1 MKELYRK
8 LLFFSIVFLICLQ
21 YRGEIAYGENVIK
34 IEDGALTF
42 ITNDTK
48 AASGIK
54 WKTAGFT
61 ITDKPCLGA
70 NGNGGYPAKY
80 NHAVI
85 MIEQEDID
93 STDLGNGIIRSKF
106 YLPETELSK
115 ILVDSGFG
123 DTVKE
128 GGTLYLNCIFQV
140 TKNGIDYGPLL
151 YDLQGITNAQPWR
164 NPDDFYDR
172 FDIKVVYKG
181 INYPVKVEY
190 RLEDETIIKTFS
202 GGKYKAGTVFNV
214 ALDKE
219 LSYKNEEYELV
230 TSYYLRNYNYSK
242 RVSCKLKDYGYGI
255 SDIAAV
261 SGKMP
266 IDGVKVVGVYRKS
279 INTEPNKEIIEFE
292 GGLDGECEGK
302 IGSNYWGK
310 EIYETDVRIPS
321 GESLYVYANAPSYIY
336 KGELVKKTETIV
348 QKVNI
353 TIPYLLKWQEKTNVG
368 GETVYKDM
376 EERVKITKE
385 VVVETD
391 VSYWVVDSIQV
402 KKAKK
407 LVVNNELLS
416 DKEVSI
422 DVSNSSEIG
431 DETIDCLKK
440 TDNNVTYNKN
450 VEDVTLKEITVSGKN
465 SRPDIP
471 SYNYLAAARNYV
483 GDIYVANDKLV
494 IGKKEIMGNEKRRN
508 NTQKPQNYESIGNK
522 RSIAYKI
529 GYIIAK
535 SVDNGGYDSE
545 GTMNYV
551 TVLHYNSE
559 ELIKKKELQFNKVNV
574 HTPVVC
580 DGKVST
586 QNSQSQ
592 LIDYDKSKAV
602 LILDSTFMVDVSCK
616 GNHVDSMGYGYRDYL
631 EYVDA
636 IYVEFPFEVVIEG
649 KTLKKGEWY
658 KLKNCN
664 IEVYLPSNVG
674 VGDYQI
680 KFYSK
685 SINCKDKKNLYEK
698 IANKNQKNYYAY
710 DTVNVTVAGRVYNFN
725 IYDISDYPLWEK
737 VFRDQNRELNG
748 TRYRAGL
755 LDYNKNIAVRDS
767 IYTLPLRNGSHPY
780 VRNKGAQKS
789 GYSYKMYVD
798 TLGDYGKDDS
808 IWIVP
813 KFYYVSYDG
822 KTRKEVDLYYS
833 ETININGIDKKYY
846 FIKVGSELDKKNIK
860 YLWGRKAFTYGN
872 IMIPATF
879 SRDGKTSKDV
889 TFKRWYFRYYLP
901 SEIYMVKKDTVLNK
915 NEYFGESSSYI
926 YKDGYLVI
934 NFDIE
939 VIRNGS
945 RYLSYENKINSS
957 YYNCCNMWKQEGMP
971 LKITDSKGTVYNIS
985 YGDIMFINNNES
997 AGRDYLGGGTH

>member
-1 MKELYRK
+1 MV
-8 LLFFSIVFLICLQ
+8 FFICLQ
-21 YRGEIAYGENVIK
+21 YNKGIAYGENVIK

-70 NGNGGYPAKY
+70 NGNGGYPVKY

-106 YLPETELSK
+106 YLPETELSR
-115 ILVDSGFG
+115 ILVESGFG

-181 INYPVKVEY
+181 IDYPVKVEY
-190 RLEDETIIKTFS
+190 RLEDETLVKTFS

-219 LSYKNEEYELV
+219 LSYKNKEYKLV
-230 TSYYLRNYNYSK
+230 TSYYIRNYNPSK
-242 RVSCKLKDYGYGI
+242 QVSCKMRDFGYGI
-255 SDIAAV
+255 NDIAAV

-266 IDGVKVVGVYRKS
+266 IEGVKVVGVYRK
-279 INTEPNKEIIEFE
+279 INEEEPDIEAIEFE
-292 GGLDGECEGK
+292 GGLNGECEGK

-310 EIYETDVRIPS
+310 EIYEVDERIPS
-321 GESLYVYANAPSYIY
+321 GESLYVYANVPRYIY
-336 KGELVKKTETIV
+336 KGKLVKKTETIT
-348 QKVNI
+348 QKVKI
-353 TIPYLLKWQEKTNVG
+353 TIPYLLKWQEKINVG

-376 EERVKITKE
+376 EERVNVTKE
-385 VVVETD
+385 VVVETEI
-391 VSYWVVDSIQV
+391 SYWEVASLQV

-416 DKEVSI
+416 DKEISI
-422 DVSNSSEIG
+422 DVSNYSEIG
-431 DETIDCLKK
+431 NESIDYLKK
-440 TDNNVTYNKN
+440 ITNNVTYDKKD
-450 VEDVTLKEITVSGKN
+450 EDVTLEEITIKGKD

-471 SYNYLAAARNYV
+471 IFNYLATAKKYV
-483 GDIYVANDKLV
+483 KPIYVANDKL
-494 IGKKEIMGNEKRRN
+494 IIDKKEIMSSEKKKN
-508 NTQKPQNYESIGNK
+508 NTDAPKNYDTISDARSISYKTGYNIAKDSDNGEYESFGSMK
-522 RSIAYKI
+522 
-529 GYIIAK
+529 
-535 SVDNGGYDSE
+535 
-545 GTMNYV
+545 YV
-551 TVLHYNSE
+551 TVLYYKPES
-559 ELIKKKELQFNKVNV
+559 LIKEKELKFNKVNI

-580 DGKVST
+580 DGRVST
-586 QNSQSQ
+586 QSSQSQ
-592 LIDYDKSKAV
+592 LIAYDKDKAILV
-602 LILDSTFMVDVSCK
+602 LDSTFMIDVSCE
-616 GNHVDSMGYGYRDYL
+616 GNHVNSIGYGYRDYF

-649 KTLKKGEWY
+649 KTIKKGEWY

-664 IEVYLPSNVG
+664 IEIYLPSYVG
-674 VGDYQI
+674 VGNYQI

-685 SINCKDKKNLYEK
+685 AINCKNKKSSYEK
-698 IANKNQKNYYAY
+698 FANKNQKNYYAY
-710 DTVNVTVAGRVYNFN
+710 DTVNITVAGRIYNFN
-725 IYDISDYPLWEK
+725 IYDISDYPLWER
-737 VFRDQNRELNG
+737 VFRNSNGELNG
-748 TRYRAGL
+748 TRYRSGL
-755 LDYNKNIAVRDS
+755 VDYNKNIAVED
-767 IYTLPLRNGSHPY
+767 ILYTLPLRNGSHPY
-780 VRNKGAQKS
+780 VRNIGTQKS
-789 GYSYKMYVD
+789 GYSYKMCVD
-798 TLGDYGKDDS
+798 TLGDYGEEDS

-822 KTRKEVDLYYS
+822 KIRKEVDLYYS
-833 ETININGIDKKYY
+833 ETINIDGVDKKYY
-846 FIKVGSELDKKNIK
+846 FVKVGSEIDKKNIK
-860 YLWGRKAFTYGN
+860 YLWGRKVFTYGN
-872 IMIPATF
+872 IMIPARF
-879 SRDGKTSKDV
+879 SKEGKTSGGV
-889 TFKRWYFRYYLP
+889 VFNRWYFRYYLP
-901 SEIYMVKKDTVLNK
+901 SEIYMVEKDVDLNK
-915 NEYFGESSSYI
+915 DEYFGENSSYI

-971 LKITDSKGTVYNIS
+971 LKITDSKGTVYDIS
-985 YGDIMFINNNES
+985 YGDIMFVNMNES